1 MNAAH
6 SRTEAASYAVNGE
19 GWTQKKRN
27 ICRSVE
33 HLEDNV
39 QLYEDM

>member
-1 MNAAH
+1 MQCIP
-6 SRTEAASYAVNGE
+6 RTEAASYAVNDE
-19 GWTQKKRN
+19 GRAGKKRN